1 MRRAI
6 PLRLLLVPA
15 CAAVVFGACGGVDRG
30 ARPSEER
37 VIDTTPFDDCAQA
50 AGLEFLSIVS
60 FEPNQAKTD
69 LCDNSTRCVNLNYD
83 ASMANRCDIAW
94 DPDPADPNNPERDTC
109 KPGHAVND
117 SPRDCKNFTNVL
129 CLQPDGTPY
138 PDDGM
143 LGDPGPT
150 RTCVAHSGSVPATG
164 QVQRCGQTSTASH
177 VQGTNLAIC
186 YSPRSH
192 KPGWGGNLRI
202 TFPYDASDWD
212 GVSFWAKTGDGP
224 TGTGLLPH
232 ILDPY
237 TDGSAMPGC
246 DTNAIETVAD
256 QGKCDPFGLSAVIAD
271 TWRFYQ
277 MPFDEVRQKGF
288 GQASPLPYVDRSQ
301 ITAVEFTFNAGDWDF
316 WIDDVAF
323 YRDKR

>member
-6 PLRLLLVPA
+6 LLRLLLTTTGAGVL
-15 CAAVVFGACGGVDRG
+15 GACGGVDRG
-30 ARPSEER
+30 GRPSEER
-37 VIDTTPFDDCAQA
+37 LIDTTPFDDCAQT
-50 AGLEFLSIVS
+50 AGLEFLSIES
-60 FEPNQAKTD
+60 FEPGQKKTD
-69 LCDNSTRCVNLNYD
+69 LCDNSPNCVNLNYD
-83 ASMANRCDIAW
+83 QGNANRCDIEW
-94 DPDPADPNNPERDTC
+94 VPNPTDPNNPERETC
-109 KPGHAVND
+109 PPGHAVND
-117 SPRDCKNFTNVL
+117 SPRACTKLMENV
-129 CLQPDGTPY
+129 CLQADGTPY
-138 PDDGM
+138 PDDGVT
-143 LGDPGPT
+143 GAPSAT
-150 RTCVAHSGSVPATG
+150 RTCVTASSSVPQTESLE
-164 QVQRCGQTSTASH
+164 RCGQTSTASH
-177 VQGTNLAIC
+177 VQGRNLAIC

-202 TFPYDASDWD
+202 TFAYDASDWD

-237 TDGSAMPGC
+237 TNGTAMPLC
-246 DTNAIETVAD
+246 STAAIETEPD
-256 QGKCDPFGLSAVIAD
+256 QAKCDPFGLSAVITD
-271 TWRFYQ
+271 NWRFYQ

-301 ITAVEFTFNAGDWDF
+301 IRAVEFTFNAGDWDF